1 MSEPSAKWKS
11 PAAWAKREAKVGDR
25 LPYAAHL
32 NDTTL
37 LLRDG
42 GVMQCLAIAGM
53 AFETEDADQL
63 NHMLGVREVMLRSV
77 LDARFVLYHHIIR
90 RRVTVGLGGDFSN
103 PFAARLDQ
111 QWRARLADRQ
121 LFVNEQ
127 FITLVRRP
135 PRGKTGWPERV
146 ARWFKKRDDAFDPTL
161 LRELDAAS
169 RALLSSLQPYGARLL
184 GCYPTRH
191 GICSEP
197 LEMLSALY
205 NGEMRPVL
213 RPEADADVGHHI
225 PYRRLSFGLDTLEL
239 QGASGADFA
248 GLLSVKEYPSTT
260 RAGLI
265 DGVLRLGS
273 ACVLTES
280 FAPADR
286 QIARERMDLAIRR
299 LRAADDDTATE
310 RREMLS
316 AKDALVSGQTGFGDH
331 HLSLLV
337 RAPTMPALDGALAE
351 AASALADIG
360 AVVVREDVNLEPG
373 FWAQFPGNEEYA
385 VRRALI
391 STSNAAGFISLHGF
405 PLGSMDGNHWGP
417 AISLFETTSATPYFF
432 NFHASDLGH
441 FTVIGP
447 SGSGKTVVL
456 NFLAAQAQKIQPRTI
471 LFDKDRGAEIFIRA
485 LGGHYAQ
492 LVPGQPTGFNP
503 LQLPDT
509 ATNRAFLTDWLGALL
524 APRDAQEAK
533 LISGAVDVVYDN
545 DPQFRRLRY
554 FRELLAGSSRPEE
567 GDLAS
572 RLSPWILEGPNA
584 WLFDN
589 AEDALDLRQQIIG
602 FDMTALLDAPALRT
616 PTMMYLFHRV
626 EERLDGAPTMIL
638 IDEGWK
644 ALDDTV
650 FAARIR
656 DWLKTLRKRNAIVG
670 FGTQSARDALESSIS
685 SAIVEQT
692 ATQIF
697 MPNAKARAED
707 YCEGFGLSAHELDLI
722 RALPT
727 TSHCFLVRHANHSVV
742 IRLDLSGMDEML
754 TVLSGREAS
763 VRKLDELRARFGDH
777 PEAWYEPLTGEAC
790 PGAAIVG
797 AAAVDATSANKV
809 VVA

>member
-1 MSEPSAKWKS
+1 MNWFSA
-11 PAAWAKREAKVGDR
+11 AAWAKKEAKVGAR

-32 NDTTL
+32 NDTTIQ
-37 LLRDG
+37 LRDG
-42 GVMQCLAIAGM
+42 GLMQSLSIAGM
-53 AFETEDADQL
+53 PFETEDADQL

-90 RRVTVGLGGDFSN
+90 RRVVVRLDGVFDK
-103 PFAARLDQ
+103 PFAAELDK
-111 QWRARLADRQ
+111 QWRARLEARQ
-121 LFVNEQ
+121 LFINEQ

-146 ARWFKKRDDAFDPTL
+146 SRWMNKREEALDPTV
-161 LRELDAAS
+161 LRELDTAT
-169 RALLSSLQPYGARLL
+169 RALLTSLQPYGARML
-184 GCYPTRH
+184 GRYKTRH
-191 GICSEP
+191 GTCSEP
-197 LEMLSALY
+197 LELLSALY

-213 RPEADADVGHHI
+213 KPDAETDLGHHI
-225 PYRRLSFGLDTLEL
+225 PYKRISFGLDTVQL
-239 QGASGADFA
+239 QGAGAHSFA

-273 ACVLTES
+273 ECVLTES

-286 QIARERMDLAIRR
+286 QIARERMDLSIRR

-337 RAPTMPALDGALAE
+337 RASTMPALDGALAE

-360 AVVVREDVNLEPG
+360 AIVVREDVNLEPG
-373 FWAQFPGNEEYA
+373 FWAQFPGNESYA

-391 STSNAAGFISLHGF
+391 STGNAAGFISLHGF
-405 PLGSMDGNHWGP
+405 PLGQMDGNHWES

-456 NFLAAQAQKIQPRTI
+456 NFLTAQAQKLKPRTI

-492 LVPGQPTGFNP
+492 LVPRQPTGFNP
-503 LQLPDT
+503 LQLPDS
-509 ATNRAFLTDWLGALL
+509 AANRAFVTEWLGALL
-524 APRDAQEAK
+524 FPRDSEEEK
-533 LISGAVDVVYDN
+533 LIAGAVDVAYDN
-545 DPQFRRLRY
+545 DPKFRRLRH
-554 FRELLAGSSRPEE
+554 FRELLSGSKRPEA

-572 RLSPWILEGPNA
+572 RLQPWIRDGAHA

-589 AEDALDLRQQIIG
+589 QADVLDLSQQVIG

-616 PTMMYLFHRV
+616 PAMMYLFHRV
-626 EERLDGAPTMIL
+626 DERLDGAPTMIL

-644 ALDDTV
+644 ALDDVV

-707 YCEGFGLSAHELDLI
+707 YCAGFGLSAHELDLI
-722 RALPT
+722 RALPA

-742 IRLDLSGMDEML
+742 IRLDLSGMREML
-754 TVLSGREAS
+754 MVLSGREAS
-763 VRKLDELRARFGDH
+763 VRKLDDLRARLGDD
-777 PEAWYEPLTGEAC
+777 PAQWYQPLTGKVW
-790 PGAAIVG
+790 PGAAQHLE
-797 AAAVDATSANKV
+797 AAK
-809 VVA
+809 

>member
-1 MSEPSAKWKS
+1 MTRWTG
-11 PAAWAKREAKVGDR
+11 PAAWWKHEMRAGDR
-25 LPYAAHL
+25 LPYASHL
-32 NDTTL
+32 NDATL
-37 LLRDG
+37 MLRDG
-42 GVMQCLAIAGM
+42 GLMQTISIAGM
-53 AFETEDADQL
+53 PFETEDADQL

-77 LDARFVLYHHIIR
+77 LDARFILYHHVIR
-90 RRVTVGLGGDFSN
+90 RRVSVGLDGSFTN
-103 PFAARLDQ
+103 PFAAELDR
-111 QWRARLADRQ
+111 QWQDRLAVRQ

-135 PRGKTGWPERV
+135 PRGKTGWPERLS
-146 ARWFKKRDDAFDPTL
+146 RWINRREVEFDPTL
-161 LRELDAAS
+161 LRELDAAT

-184 GCYPTRH
+184 GSYSTRH
-191 GICSEP
+191 GACSEP

-213 RPEADADVGHHI
+213 RPDADTDLGHHI
-225 PYRRLSFGLDTLEL
+225 PYHRVSFGLDTLEL
-239 QGASGADFA
+239 QGPGERSFG
-248 GLLSVKEYPSTT
+248 GILSVKEYPATT

-265 DGVLRLGS
+265 DGVLRLDS
-273 ACVLTES
+273 ECVLTES
-280 FAPADR
+280 FAPVDR

-299 LRAADDDTATE
+299 LRAADDDIATE
-310 RREMLS
+310 RREMLG

-337 RAPTMPALDGALAE
+337 RAPALASLDRALAE

-360 AVVVREDVNLEPG
+360 AVVVREDINLEPS
-373 FWAQFPGNEEYA
+373 FWAQFPGNEDYA
-385 VRRALI
+385 VRSALI

-405 PLGSMDGNHWGP
+405 PLGKMDGNHWGP

-456 NFLAAQAQKIQPRTI
+456 NFLTAQAQKISPRTI

-485 LGGHYAQ
+485 MGGHYAQ
-492 LVPGQPTGFNP
+492 LVPGQPTGLNP
-503 LQLPDT
+503 LKLPDSPI
-509 ATNRAFLTDWLGALL
+509 NRAFLVDWLSALL
-524 APRDAQEAK
+524 APKSSEERK
-533 LISGAVDVVYDN
+533 LIATAVDVAFDN
-545 DPQFRRLRY
+545 DPKFRRLRF
-554 FRELLAGSSRPEE
+554 FRELLAGSKRPVE

-572 RLSPWILEGPNA
+572 RLQPWIHDGPHA

-589 AEDALDLRQQIIG
+589 DADVVDLSQLIIG
-602 FDMTALLDAPALRT
+602 FDMTALLVAPLLRT

-626 EERLDGAPTMIL
+626 EERLDGEPTMIL

-644 ALDDTV
+644 ALDDPV

-670 FGTQSARDALESSIS
+670 FGTQSARDALESQIA

-707 YCEGFGLSAHELDLI
+707 YCDGFGLSAHELDLI
-722 RALPT
+722 RALPAN
-727 TSHCFLVRHANHSVV
+727 SHCFLVRHANHSVV
-742 IRLDLSGMDEML
+742 IRLDLSGMAEML

-763 VRKLDELRARFGDH
+763 VRKLDQLRARLGDD
-777 PEAWYEPLTGEAC
+777 PAAWYEPLTGKPWCGAMLDFREA
-790 PGAAIVG
+790 AE
-797 AAAVDATSANKV
+797 
-809 VVA
+809 